1 MIREVKRKNKRR
13 KNLLDFEKIEPVI
26 SKGMQGGNFKPLSD
40 NDIKKIHTTALDVLE
55 NLGMGNPL
63 PELVEVA
70 VQNGCD
76 INEKGRLC
84 FPRSLVEDVIARAG
98 RDFVLYGRD
107 PKHDIELSGKK
118 VNLFGA
124 GEAVTVLDLGAKKYR
139 PSTISDVYDIARMVD
154 YLDNIHSYSRFV
166 VPTELSHD
174 LYIADINT
182 AYASLVGTKKHTA
195 LTFSDGKHV
204 KPTLEM
210 LDIIAGGEGQFV
222 KRPFCHGGGCTVVSP
237 LEYGTDN
244 CEVAIA
250 SLEMQA
256 PIWVV
261 IAPQSGATAPAALAG
276 CLVQSLAETLASL
289 MLIDLI
295 KPGHPVIFGPW
306 PFVTD
311 LRTGA
316 FSGGGGEEA
325 IMSAASAQLT
335 NHYDLASSVGAGM
348 TDAKSPDAQSGYEKG
363 ISIVM
368 AALAG
373 CNNVSESSGMMASLM
388 GCSYESLVI
397 DNEMLG
403 MVMRAVRGIEVN
415 DETLSY
421 DVIKKTVQGEGHFL
435 RSPQTLSLM
444 KTEYLYP
451 NLADR
456 SRQEEWE
463 EEGSPDMRKRAETY
477 AREILN
483 SHYPVYIDDETDNK
497 IRESFPIKIPREI
510 IKPSKNRF

>member
-1 MIREVKRKNKRR
+1 MNFSKAR
-13 KNLLDFEKIEPVI
+13 PVI
-26 SKGMQGGNFKPLSD
+26 SKGMQGGKYQPLSD
-40 NDIKKIHTTALDVLE
+40 TDIGKIHSTALEVLQ
-55 NLGMGNPL
+55 NIGMGNPL
-63 PELVEVA
+63 PQLAEAA
-70 VQNGCD
+70 VGQGCK

-84 FPRSLVEDVIARAG
+84 FPKSLVEDVIARAG
-98 RDFVLYGRD
+98 RDIVLYGRD
-107 PKHDIELSGKK
+107 TKHDIDLSDKK

-124 GEAVTVLDLGAKKYR
+124 GEAVTILDLGSKTYR
-139 PSTISDVYDIARMVD
+139 PSTINDVYDVARMVD

-166 VPTELSHD
+166 VPTEMRD
-174 LYIADINT
+174 LYKADINT
-182 AYASLVGTKKHTA
+182 AYASVIGTLKHTA

-210 LDIIAGGEGQFV
+210 LDIIAGGEGKFV

-250 SLEMQA
+250 SLEMNA

-276 CLVQSLAETLASL
+276 CLVQALAETLASL

-325 IMSAASAQLT
+325 IMSAASAQIT
-335 NHYDLASSVGAGM
+335 NYYGLASSVGAGM
-348 TDAKSPDAQSGYEKG
+348 TDSKLPDAQSGYEKG
-363 ISIVM
+363 ISVVM

-403 MVMRAVRGIEVN
+403 MVMRVVRGIEVN

-421 DVIKKTVQGEGHFL
+421 DVIKKTVEGEGHFL
-435 RSPQTLSLM
+435 RAKQTLSLM
-444 KTEYLYP
+444 KSEYLYP

-463 EEGSPDMRKRAETY
+463 EEGSPDIRQRAEKY

-483 SHYPVYIDDETDNK
+483 NHYPVYIDDASDK
-497 IRESFPIKIPREI
+497 IIREKFPIEISRDI

>member
-1 MIREVKRKNKRR
+1 MVREFKRKTKRK
-13 KNLLDFEKIEPVI
+13 KNLLDFDKIQPVI
-26 SKGMQGGNFKPLSD
+26 SKGIQGGKYQPLSHG
-40 NDIKKIHTTALDVLE
+40 DIQKIHSTALEVLQ
-55 NLGMGNPL
+55 NIGMGNPMPQL
-63 PELVEVA
+63 IEAALE
-70 VQNGCD
+70 QGCN
-76 INEKGRLC
+76 INDKGRLC
-84 FPRSLVEDVIARAG
+84 FPKSLVEDVIARAG
-98 RDFVLYGRD
+98 RDIVLFGRD
-107 PKHDIELSGKK
+107 PKHDIDLSEQK

-124 GEAVTVLDLGAKKYR
+124 GEAVTILDLGSKKYR
-139 PSTISDVYDIARMVD
+139 PSTINDVYDVARMVD
-154 YLDNIHSYSRFV
+154 YLDNIHSFSRFV
-166 VPTELSHD
+166 VPTELED
-174 LYIADINT
+174 LYKADINT
-182 AYASLVGTKKHTA
+182 AYASVIGTLKHTA

-210 LDIIAGGEGQFV
+210 LDIIAGGEGKFV

-250 SLEMQA
+250 SLEMNA

-276 CLVQSLAETLASL
+276 CLVQALAETLASL

-325 IMSAASAQLT
+325 IMSAASAQIT
-335 NHYDLASSVGAGM
+335 NYYGLASSVGAGM
-348 TDAKSPDAQSGYEKG
+348 TDSKVPDAQSGYEKG
-363 ISIVM
+363 ISVVM

-403 MVMRAVRGIEVN
+403 MVMRVVRGIEVN

-421 DVIKKTVQGEGHFL
+421 DVIKKTVEGEGHFL
-435 RSPQTLSLM
+435 RANQTLSLM

-451 NLADR
+451 SLADR

-463 EEGSPDMRKRAETY
+463 GEGSPDIRQRAEKY

-483 SHYPVYIDDETDNK
+483 SHYPVYIDDASDK
-497 IRESFPIKIPREI
+497 IIRERFPITISRDI
-510 IKPSKNRF
+510 IKPSNNRF